1 LNCLATIQL
10 ITFGFS
16 EVLIMI
22 IETERLELREYTL
35 SDAPFIYKLMNSE
48 GWLKN
53 IGDRNIKTIEDAE
66 AYMQKNYLS
75 SYEKHGFGPYL
86 VTLKLDGAPI
96 GSAGLYKRDNLEH
109 PDVGFAFLAE
119 YGGKGYA
126 FEASSA
132 VMQFASEN
140 LKLQTI
146 VGITLPQNLSSIK
159 LLKKLGLS
167 EVGIYTYEDGEEL
180 LLFSN

>member
-1 LNCLATIQL
+1 MIQ
-10 ITFGFS
+10 
-16 EVLIMI
+16 
-22 IETERLELREYTL
+22 TERLELREYTL
-35 SDAPFIYKLMNSE
+35 KDAPFIFKLMNSD

-86 VTLKLDGAPI
+86 VSLKEEGTPI
-96 GSAGLYKRDNLEH
+96 GSSGLYKRDNLDF
-109 PDVGFAFLAE
+109 PDVGFAFLPE
-119 YGGKGYA
+119 FGNKGYA
-126 FEASSA
+126 FESAQA
-132 VMQFASEN
+132 VMKYASEK
-140 LKLQTI
+140 LKLQTV
-146 VGITLPQNLSSIK
+146 VGITLPENTSSVK

-167 EVGIYTYEDGEEL
+167 EIGTYKYEDGEEL

>member
-1 LNCLATIQL
+1 MIQ
-10 ITFGFS
+10 
-16 EVLIMI
+16 
-22 IETERLELREYTL
+22 TERLELREYTL
-35 SDAPFIYKLMNSE
+35 KDAPFIFKLMNSD

-86 VTLKLDGAPI
+86 VSLKEEGTPI
-96 GSAGLYKRDNLEH
+96 GSSGLYKRDNLDF
-109 PDVGFAFLAE
+109 PDVGFAFLPE
-119 YGGKGYA
+119 FGNKGYA
-126 FEASSA
+126 FESAQA
-132 VMQFASEN
+132 VMKYAAEK
-140 LKLQTI
+140 LKLQTV
-146 VGITLPQNLSSIK
+146 VGITLPENTSSVK

-167 EVGIYTYEDGEEL
+167 EIGTYKYEDGEEL

>member
-1 LNCLATIQL
+1 ML
-10 ITFGFS
+10 
-16 EVLIMI
+16 I
-22 IETERLELREYTL
+22 IETERLKLREYTL
-35 SDAPFIYKLMNSE
+35 QDAPFIYKLMNSE

-53 IGDRNIKTIEDAE
+53 IGDRNIKTIENAE

-86 VTLKLDGAPI
+86 VSLKEDGLAL

-109 PDVGFAFLAE
+109 PDIGFAFLAE
-119 YGGKGYA
+119 YSGKGYA
-126 FEASSA
+126 FEAAKA
-132 VMQFASEN
+132 VMQFASET
-140 LKLQTI
+140 LKLKTI
-146 VGITLPQNLSSIK
+146 VGITIPENISSIK

-167 EVGIYTYEDGEEL
+167 EVGNYTYEDGEEL

>member
-1 LNCLATIQL
+1 MN
-10 ITFGFS
+10 
-16 EVLIMI
+16 
-22 IETERLELREYTL
+22 IETDRLLLREYAL
-35 SDAPFIYKLMNSE
+35 SDASFIFKLMNSE

-53 IGDRNIKTIEDAE
+53 IGDRNIKTLEDAE

-86 VTLKLDGAPI
+86 VSLKEDGTPI
-96 GSAGLYKRDNLEH
+96 GSSGLYKRDNLDF
-109 PDVGFAFLAE
+109 PDVGFAFLSE
-119 YGGKGYA
+119 FSNKGYA
-126 FEASSA
+126 FESAQA
-132 VMQFASEN
+132 VMQYASEK

-146 VGITLPQNLSSIK
+146 VGITLQENSASIK

-167 EVGIYTYEDGEEL
+167 EIGIYKYEDGEEL